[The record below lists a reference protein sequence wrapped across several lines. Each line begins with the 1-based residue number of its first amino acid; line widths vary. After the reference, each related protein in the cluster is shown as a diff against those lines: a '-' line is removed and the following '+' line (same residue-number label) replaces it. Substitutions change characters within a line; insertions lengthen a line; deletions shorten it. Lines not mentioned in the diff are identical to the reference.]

1 MKPLIY
7 IYEGDFPKGD
17 AGFSMIKRAAQLYA
31 GENGMEVP
39 EDMTILREEKGKP
52 YFTDFPVH
60 FSLSHS
66 ESMWMCMFSDEPC
79 GLDVQ
84 KVRKCSWEKIA
95 ERNFGDKERRY
106 AELFG
111 EEGFFQVWVRKE
123 ALAKYMGKGFFSDM
137 PQTVDE
143 NTDPADSAIVDGEEV
158 VLKEIFISDDIKCA
172 YCVPKTGEDEEPE
185 VRLLI

>member
-7 IYEGDFPKGD
+7 IYEGDFSTGD
-17 AGFSMIKRAAQLYA
+17 AGFPMIKRAAELF
-31 GENGMEVP
+31 GEENGIEIP
-39 EDMTILREEKGKP
+39 EDLQILREEKGKP
-52 YFTDFPVH
+52 YFPDFPVH

-66 ESMWMCMFSDEPC
+66 ESMWMCMFAGTPC

-84 KVRKCSWEKIA
+84 KMRKCSWEKIA
-95 ERNFGDKERRY
+95 ERNFTDREIRY

-123 ALAKYMGKGFFSDM
+123 ALAKYTGKGFFGGM

-143 NTDPADSAIVDGEEV
+143 NIDPAETVEVDGKK
-158 VLKEIFISDDIKCA
+158 LFMREIYIAD
-172 YCVPKTGEDEEPE
+172 V
-185 VRLLI
+185 